1 MSAIMLHVQFHVV
14 IKPLSSELY
23 KDDRASCL
31 NKTRFPCG
39 HEAISSNSMR
49 NKNVACNC
57 IYCYGIHSVV
67 TLFSDRKCTLIQ
79 VYYVLVYN
87 EVHQNRPCIN
97 KQIQRIVVPRS
108 ATNLTLKKVKGHRQG
123 HDMVPPERSCHK
135 EHTCQVS
142 KLYL

>member
-1 MSAIMLHVQFHVV
+1 MCHELESRSYLQYQGYSAHIAKIRTQTITFYLQVASEFHAILLPMTQGRQLV
-14 IKPLSSELY
+14 IPGNSAHSHILGTICSHYRTPSSLN
-23 KDDRASCL
+23 RVPCL
-31 NKTRFPCG
+31 LKR
-39 HEAISSNSMR
+39 
-49 NKNVACNC
+49 
-57 IYCYGIHSVV
+57 
-67 TLFSDRKCTLIQ
+67 
-79 VYYVLVYN
+79 
-87 EVHQNRPCIN
+87 N